1 MEAKKT
7 TWLLKP
13 IVTLSYVVMLAVNA
27 LSALLPLNGVTPQDV
42 SAMYPNLFVPAGYT
56 FSIWSVI
63 YLGLLLFMLYQLGL
77 FRGKKHPGDET
88 LLRKTAVAFSVSS
101 LANVCWLFA
110 WHYGAI
116 LLSVLIMLFLL
127 VCLIYIRTLI
137 AEKPR
142 SRRETLFVQI
152 PFSLYFGW
160 ITVAT
165 IANVTAL
172 LVSIGWNGFGISAV
186 VWTILVL
193 AVGAIIGVLTTL
205 RFRDPA
211 YVLVLIWAYIGI
223 LANHTSA
230 AGHGGAYPQIVF
242 AVAVCVGLFAVA
254 LAFSFMKAKKVA
266 S

>member
-7 TWLLKP
+7 SLLLKL
-13 IVTLSYVVMLAVNA
+13 VVALSFVVMLAVNA

-63 YLGLLLFMLYQLGL
+63 YLALLLFTLYQLGL
-77 FRGKKHPGDET
+77 FRGKKHPGDAD
-88 LLRKTAVAFSVSS
+88 LLRKTAVVFSVSS

-127 VCLIYIRTLI
+127 ACLIDLRYITASRPLT
-137 AEKPR
+137 AREK
-142 SRRETLFVQI
+142 LFVQI

-160 ITVAT
+160 ITVAS
-165 IANVTAL
+165 IANITAL
-172 LVSIGWNGFGISAV
+172 LVSVGWNGFGVSDV
-186 VWTILVL
+186 TWTILVL
-193 AVGAIIGVLTTL
+193 AVGAAIGILTTL

-211 YVLVLIWAYIGI
+211 YALVLVWAYIGI
-223 LANHTSA
+223 WMNHVSA
-230 AGHGGAYPQIVF
+230 SGHGGAYPQIVF
-242 AVAVCVGLFAVA
+242 AAAICVGLFVVA
-254 LAFSFMKAKKVA
+254 FVFSLLRKKAA
-266 S
+266 

>member
-1 MEAKKT
+1 MEAKKN
-7 TWLLKP
+7 TWLLKL
-13 IVTLSYVVMLAVNA
+13 IVVLSFVAMLAVNT

-63 YLGLLLFMLYQLGL
+63 YLALLLFTLYQLGL
-77 FRGKKHPGDET
+77 FRGKKHPGDAE
-88 LLRKTAVAFSVSS
+88 LLRKTAVVFSVSS
-101 LANVCWLFA
+101 LANICWLFA

-127 VCLIYIRTLI
+127 ACLIDMRFIV
-137 AEKPR
+137 AAQPR
-142 SRRETLFVQI
+142 SAREKLFVQI

-172 LVSIGWNGFGISAV
+172 FVSLGWNGFGV
-186 VWTILVL
+186 PDVTWTILVL

-211 YVLVLIWAYIGI
+211 YALVLIWAYAGI
-223 LANHTSA
+223 WTSHVSA
-230 AGHGGAYPQIVF
+230 SGYDGAYPQIVF

-254 LAFSFMKAKKVA
+254 FVFSLLKKKSVA
-266 S
+266 

>member
-1 MEAKKT
+1 METKKPN
-7 TWLLKP
+7 WLLKL
-13 IVTLSYVVMLAVNA
+13 VVVLSFVVMLTVNA

-56 FSIWSVI
+56 FSIWSII
-63 YLGLLLFMLYQLGL
+63 YLSLLLFTLYQLGL
-77 FRGKKHPGDET
+77 FRGKKHPGDAAF
-88 LLRKTAVAFSVSS
+88 LHKTAVVFSISS

-116 LLSVLIMLFLL
+116 LLSVVIMLLL
-127 VCLIYIRTLI
+127 LLSLIYMRLLI
-137 AEKPR
+137 AKKPR
-142 SRRETLFVQI
+142 SPREKLFVRL

-172 LVSIGWNGFGISAV
+172 LVSVGWGGFGISDV

-193 AVGAIIGVLTTL
+193 AVGAIIGILTTL

-211 YVLVLIWAYIGI
+211 YALVLIWAYVGI
-223 LANHTSA
+223 WMNHTSA
-230 AGHGGAYPQIVF
+230 AGHGGAYPKIIF
-242 AVAVCVGLFAVA
+242 AIAVCIGLFAVA
-254 LAFSFMKAKKVA
+254 LIFSLLKKKRVIK
-266 S
+266 